1 MGADHVETG
10 ICQRFLSDLEGVDG
24 RVVLGNEELLTR
36 FNLAQRLLW
45 VHTAEPVLLQ
55 FLGDILYCQEIHW
68 RCV

>member
-10 ICQRFLSDLEGVDG
+10 ICQRLLSDLEGVDG
-24 RVVLGNEELLTR
+24 RVVLGNEELFTR